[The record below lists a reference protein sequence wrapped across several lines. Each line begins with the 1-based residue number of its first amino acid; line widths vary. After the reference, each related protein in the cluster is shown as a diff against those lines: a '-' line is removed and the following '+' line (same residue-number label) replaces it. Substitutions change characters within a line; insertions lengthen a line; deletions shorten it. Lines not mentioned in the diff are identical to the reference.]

1 MPMQAQLWTANGIA
15 VETGF
20 THRAVARALTKLK
33 PADKKGRAN
42 CYWLRDALP
51 LLYGNESR
59 GIDLGTQRA
68 RQHKEMAD
76 KLEMENA
83 VRRGELVDGKEVAH
97 LWESLAIEL
106 RQRLM
111 MIPARVGDQVFRS
124 KRKRDA
130 KKIIEKE
137 IRDAL
142 AGYIA
147 DRASAMPRA
156 DSAAA
161 AVH

>member
-1 MPMQAQLWTANGIA
+1 MPMQAQLWTVSGLA

-20 THRAVARALTKLK
+20 THRAIAKALTRC
-33 PADKKGRAN
+33 PVADKKRGAN
-42 CYWLRDALP
+42 CYWMHDALP

-59 GIDLGTQRA
+59 GIDLREQRA

-83 VRRGELVDGKEVAH
+83 VRRGELVSGKEMAA
-97 LWESLAIEL
+97 LWETLTTET

-111 MIPARVGDQVFRS
+111 MIPARVGDLVARA
-124 KRKRDA
+124 KRKTDA
-130 KKIIEKE
+130 KTIIEKE

-142 AGYIA
+142 SGLTRERAGLV
-147 DRASAMPRA
+147 PRA
-156 DSAAA
+156 
-161 AVH
+161 

>member
-1 MPMQAQLWTANGIA
+1 MAMQAKLWTASGIA

-20 THRAVARALTKLK
+20 TQRAVMRALTKC
-33 PADKKGRAN
+33 PVADKKGRAN

-59 GIDLGTQRA
+59 GIDLGEQRA
-68 RQHKEMAD
+68 RQHREMAD
-76 KLEMENA
+76 KLEMENQ
-83 VRRGELVDGKEVAH
+83 VTRGELVRAPEIAQ
-97 LWESLAIEL
+97 LWGTLTTEL

-111 MIPARVGDQVFRS
+111 MIPARVGDQVARA
-124 KRKRDA
+124 KRKTSA

-142 AGYIA
+142 EGLAASRAGLSPGPEIT
-147 DRASAMPRA
+147 
-156 DSAAA
+156 
-161 AVH
+161 

>member
-1 MPMQAQLWTANGIA
+1 MAMQAQLWTASGIA

-20 THRAVARALTKLK
+20 TQRAVMRALTKCK
-33 PADKKGRAN
+33 VADKKGRAN

-68 RQHKEMAD
+68 RQHKEAAD

-83 VRRGELVDGKEVAH
+83 LRRGELVDAGQIAL
-97 LWESLAIEL
+97 LWETLTIEL

-111 MIPARVGDQVFRS
+111 MIPARIGDQIQRL
-124 KRKRDA
+124 KRKANA

-142 AGYIA
+142 SGLSRSRAGIPPGA
-147 DRASAMPRA
+147 
-156 DSAAA
+156 
-161 AVH
+161 

>member
-1 MPMQAQLWTANGIA
+1 MPMQAQLWTVSGLS

-20 THRAVARALTKLK
+20 TRRAIAKALTKV
-33 PADKKGRAN
+33 PVADKKGNAN
-42 CYWLRDALP
+42 CYWMRDVLP

-83 VRRGELVDGKEVAH
+83 LRRGELVDGGEVAH
-97 LWESLAIEL
+97 LWETLTIEL

-111 MIPARVGDQVFRS
+111 MIPARVGYLIARS
-124 KRKRDA
+124 KRKSDA
-130 KKIIEKE
+130 KKIIDKE
-137 IRDAL
+137 IREAL
-142 AGYIA
+142 GGLSA
-147 DRASAMPRA
+147 DRAGLPPGA
-156 DSAAA
+156 
-161 AVH
+161 

>member
-1 MPMQAQLWTANGIA
+1 MPMQAQLWTASGIA

-20 THRAVARALTKLK
+20 TQRAVARALTRCTV
-33 PADKKGRAN
+33 ADKRGRAN

-59 GIDLGTQRA
+59 GIDLGEQKA
-68 RQHKEMAD
+68 RQHREMAD
-76 KLEMENA
+76 KLEMENKQ
-83 VRRGELVDGKEVAH
+83 RRGELVDGKAVAA
-97 LWESLAIEL
+97 LWESLTTEV

-111 MIPARVGDQVFRS
+111 MIPARLVDRVRAA
-124 KRKRDA
+124 KRKTDA

-142 AGYIA
+142 AGLSR
-147 DRASAMPRA
+147 DRAGLS
-156 DSAAA
+156 
-161 AVH
+161 

>member
-1 MPMQAQLWTANGIA
+1 MAMQAQLWTCNGIA

-20 THRAVARALTKLK
+20 TQRAVAKALARCKV
-33 PADKKGRAN
+33 ADKKGRAN

-59 GIDLGTQRA
+59 GIDLGEQRA
-68 RQHKEMAD
+68 RQHREMAD
-76 KLEMENA
+76 KLEMENR
-83 VRRGELVDGKEVAH
+83 VRRGELVDAKAMTA
-97 LWESLAIEL
+97 LWRALTTET

-111 MIPARVGDQVFRS
+111 MIPARVGDLVQRS
-124 KRKRDA
+124 KRKTHA

-142 AGYIA
+142 ASLS
-147 DRASAMPRA
+147 DERAGIPPGL
-156 DSAAA
+156 
-161 AVH
+161 

>member
-1 MPMQAQLWTANGIA
+1 MQAQLWTVSGLA

-20 THRAVARALTKLK
+20 THRAIAKALTRC
-33 PADKKGRAN
+33 PVADKKRGAN
-42 CYWLRDALP
+42 CYWMRDAMP

-68 RQHKEMAD
+68 RQHREMAD

-83 VRRGELVDGKEVAH
+83 VTRAELVKSSEVAL
-97 LWESLAIEL
+97 LWETLTTEA

-111 MIPARVGDQVFRS
+111 MIPARVADQVARVN
-124 KRKRDA
+124 RKNDA
-130 KKIIEKE
+130 RKIIEQE

-142 AGYIA
+142 VSLSV
-147 DRASAMPRA
+147 DRSG
-156 DSAAA
+156 
-161 AVH
+161 V